1 MVLMTEVMKEAV
13 KDGMKYAETGPM
25 LEDNIK
31 VQSMW
36 KRFDKIQHRRRRCWI
51 KKLD

>member
-31 VQSMW
+31 VQPCENDLIRYSIEEE
-36 KRFDKIQHRRRRCWI
+36 DAG
-51 KKLD
+51 

>member
-1 MVLMTEVMKEAV
+1 
-13 KDGMKYAETGPM
+13 M

-36 KRFDKIQHRRRRCWI
+36 KRFNRIQHRRRSAG
-51 KKLD
+51 